1 MWPELECWRSH
12 STKQN
17 KTKQTTPNWQR
28 PDPGGPM
35 LQSSM
40 GAHPRA
46 FAPGQCLVTVA
57 ARFGTPGAES
67 GSGVIKHVTEETGR
81 TERET
86 DPGLSPRGLAVN
98 SSYCPLNKRPTFSVR
113 STFTPRAEGSNHNHK
128 RRNARSGI
136 CGAGSECPK
145 SFSAPVREKTI
156 QKRQQT
162 DMSRAS
168 LLNCHE
174 GDGWGL
180 ALATQ

>member
-1 MWPELECWRSH
+1 
-12 STKQN
+12 
-17 KTKQTTPNWQR
+17 
-28 PDPGGPM
+28 M
-35 LQSSM
+35 LQSGM
-40 GAHPRA
+40 GAHPGA
-46 FAPGQCLVTVA
+46 FAPGQCLVTVV

-81 TERET
+81 DGERKQT
-86 DPGLSPRGLAVN
+86 RGLSPRGLAVN

-136 CGAGSECPK
+136 CGAGSESPK
-145 SFSAPVREKTI
+145 SFSAPVREKTV

-168 LLNCHE
+168 CFNCLE
-174 GDGWGL
+174 GDGRGP
-180 ALATQ
+180 AFATR